1 MKEEGERERD
11 TNQRERERRMVNKNQ
26 INAFLV
32 NDNVCFILY
41 QALNYLVLLDSEWF
55 TFNVLIDFQHEAVR
69 NQSKTKMMLL
79 RSEVEM
85 KFVCGFT

>member
-1 MKEEGERERD
+1 
-11 TNQRERERRMVNKNQ
+11 MVNKNQ

-32 NDNVCFILY
+32 NVCFILY

-69 NQSKTKMMLL
+69 NQSKQ
-79 RSEVEM
+79 R
-85 KFVCGFT
+85 